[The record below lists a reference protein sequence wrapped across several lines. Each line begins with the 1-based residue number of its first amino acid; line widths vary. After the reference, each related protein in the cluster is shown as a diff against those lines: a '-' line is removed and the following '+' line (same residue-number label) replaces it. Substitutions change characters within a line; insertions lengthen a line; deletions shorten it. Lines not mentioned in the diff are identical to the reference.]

1 MQKWTDITVV
11 NLKEERMKIIAF
23 LTLVFMLS
31 LFCSFDTVAAKDYEV
46 SKKAGDL
53 TVVIKI
59 DKNPPVAGKNNIE
72 IAIIDASNKAVTD
85 AKVVVAYSMP
95 PMPGMAP
102 MNYKT
107 DTELKGNV
115 YKAQI
120 NYSMAGSW
128 NNEVRITRSGK
139 TVSTRFTVDAK

>member
-1 MQKWTDITVV
+1 
-11 NLKEERMKIIAF
+11 MKIIAF

>member
-1 MQKWTDITVV
+1 
-11 NLKEERMKIIAF
+11 MKGLLLLII
-23 LTLVFMLS
+23 VS
-31 LFCSFDTVAAKDYEV
+31 LFAAVCSANIVTAKEYEV
-46 SKKAGDL
+46 SKKAGEYSVL
-53 TVVIKI
+53 IKI
-59 DKNPPVAGKNNIE
+59 DKNPPVAAKNNIE
-72 IAIIDASNKAVTD
+72 IAITDASNKAVTD
-85 AKVVVAYSMP
+85 AKVIIAYSMP

-102 MNYKT
+102 MNYKA